1 MLLLLLTA
9 YSDMLIA
16 TCSPIQPIYHT
27 STIGLSMLINKR
39 KNQSR
44 VNQVVLAFKKER
56 IRKNVSRYKLAQATG
71 LSESSIAKIEDLK
84 QNPTLSTLMEMSV
97 SINFDLPKAL
107 KENYPDLPEDAENA
121 SGNAGGEEDETLGL
135 SPTFFLITD
144 ALKSMSEE
152 KLRVVYSVI
161 KGLNIK

>member
-1 MLLLLLTA
+1 
-9 YSDMLIA
+9 
-16 TCSPIQPIYHT
+16 
-27 STIGLSMLINKR
+27 MLINKR

-97 SINFDLPKAL
+97 SLH
-107 KENYPDLPEDAENA
+107 
-121 SGNAGGEEDETLGL
+121 
-135 SPTFFLITD
+135 FFERERL
-144 ALKSMSEE
+144 
-152 KLRVVYSVI
+152 
-161 KGLNIK
+161 

>member
-1 MLLLLLTA
+1 MLT
-9 YSDMLIA
+9 
-16 TCSPIQPIYHT
+16 
-27 STIGLSMLINKR
+27 NKR
-39 KNQSR
+39 QNQNR
-44 VNQVVLAFKKER
+44 VNKIILALKQAR
-56 IRKNVSRYKLAQATG
+56 INRGITRYQLSKDTG
-71 LSESSIAKIEDLK
+71 LSDSSISNIEQLK
-84 QNPTLSTLMEMSV
+84 QNPTLSTLIEMAV

-121 SGNAGGEEDETLGL
+121 SGNTGGEEDETLGL

-161 KGLNIK
+161 KGLNEK

>member
-1 MLLLLLTA
+1 
-9 YSDMLIA
+9 MLIA

>member
-1 MLLLLLTA
+1 MLT
-9 YSDMLIA
+9 
-16 TCSPIQPIYHT
+16 
-27 STIGLSMLINKR
+27 NKR
-39 KNQSR
+39 QNQNR
-44 VNQVVLAFKKER
+44 VNKIILALKQAR
-56 IRKNVSRYKLAQATG
+56 INRGITRYQLSKDTG
-71 LSESSIAKIEDLK
+71 LSDSSISNIEQLK

-121 SGNAGGEEDETLGL
+121 SGNAGGEEDETLSL

-152 KLRVVYSVI
+152 KLKVVYSVI
-161 KGLNIK
+161 KGLNEK

>member
-1 MLLLLLTA
+1 MLA
-9 YSDMLIA
+9 
-16 TCSPIQPIYHT
+16 
-27 STIGLSMLINKR
+27 NKR
-39 KNQSR
+39 QNQNR
-44 VNQVVLAFKKER
+44 VNKIILALKQAR
-56 IRKNVSRYKLAQATG
+56 INRGITRYQLSKDTG
-71 LSESSIAKIEDLK
+71 LSDSSISNIEQLK

-97 SINFDLPKAL
+97 SINFDLPKAI

-121 SGNAGGEEDETLGL
+121 SGNTGGEEDETLGL

-161 KGLNIK
+161 KGLNEK

>member
-1 MLLLLLTA
+1 
-9 YSDMLIA
+9 MLIA

-44 VNQVVLAFKKER
+44 VNQVVLAFKKAR
-56 IRKNVSRYKLAQATG
+56 TKKNVSRYKLAQATG

-152 KLRVVYSVI
+152 KLKVVYSVI
-161 KGLNIK
+161 KGLNEK

>member
-1 MLLLLLTA
+1 MLA
-9 YSDMLIA
+9 
-16 TCSPIQPIYHT
+16 
-27 STIGLSMLINKR
+27 NKR
-39 KNQSR
+39 QNQNR
-44 VNQVVLAFKKER
+44 VNKIILALKQAR
-56 IRKNVSRYKLAQATG
+56 INRGITRYQLSKDTG
-71 LSESSIAKIEDLK
+71 LSDSSISNIEQLK

-121 SGNAGGEEDETLGL
+121 SGNTGGEEDETLGL

-161 KGLNIK
+161 KGLNEK

>member
-1 MLLLLLTA
+1 MLT
-9 YSDMLIA
+9 
-16 TCSPIQPIYHT
+16 
-27 STIGLSMLINKR
+27 NKR
-39 KNQSR
+39 QNQNR
-44 VNQVVLAFKKER
+44 VNKIILTLKQAR
-56 IRKNVSRYKLAQATG
+56 INRGITRYQLSKDTG
-71 LSESSIAKIEDLK
+71 LSDSSISNIEQLK
-84 QNPTLSTLMEMSV
+84 QNPTLSTLIEMAV

-107 KENYPDLPEDAENA
+107 KENYPDLPENAENA

-161 KGLNIK
+161 KGLNEK

>member
-1 MLLLLLTA
+1 MLA
-9 YSDMLIA
+9 
-16 TCSPIQPIYHT
+16 
-27 STIGLSMLINKR
+27 NKR
-39 KNQSR
+39 QNQNR
-44 VNQVVLAFKKER
+44 VNKIILALKQAR
-56 IRKNVSRYKLAQATG
+56 INRGITRYQLSKDTG
-71 LSESSIAKIEDLK
+71 LSDSSISNIEQLK

-121 SGNAGGEEDETLGL
+121 SGNTGGEEDETLGL

-152 KLRVVYSVI
+152 KLRVVFSVI
-161 KGLNIK
+161 KGLNEK

>member
-1 MLLLLLTA
+1 MLA
-9 YSDMLIA
+9 
-16 TCSPIQPIYHT
+16 
-27 STIGLSMLINKR
+27 NKR
-39 KNQSR
+39 QNQNR
-44 VNQVVLAFKKER
+44 VNKIILALKQAR
-56 IRKNVSRYKLAQATG
+56 INRGITRYQLSKDTG
-71 LSESSIAKIEDLK
+71 LSDSSISNIEQLK

-121 SGNAGGEEDETLGL
+121 SGNTGGEEDETLGL

-152 KLRVVYSVI
+152 KLKVVYSVI
-161 KGLNIK
+161 KGLNEK

>member
-1 MLLLLLTA
+1 MLT
-9 YSDMLIA
+9 
-16 TCSPIQPIYHT
+16 
-27 STIGLSMLINKR
+27 NKR
-39 KNQSR
+39 QNQNR
-44 VNQVVLAFKKER
+44 VNKIILALKQAR
-56 IRKNVSRYKLAQATG
+56 INRGITRYQLSKDTG
-71 LSESSIAKIEDLK
+71 LSDSSISNIEQLK

-97 SINFDLPKAL
+97 SINFDLPKVL

-121 SGNAGGEEDETLGL
+121 SGNTGGEEDETLGL

-161 KGLNIK
+161 KGLNEK

>member
-1 MLLLLLTA
+1 MLA
-9 YSDMLIA
+9 
-16 TCSPIQPIYHT
+16 
-27 STIGLSMLINKR
+27 NKR
-39 KNQSR
+39 QNQNR
-44 VNQVVLAFKKER
+44 VNKIILALKQAR
-56 IRKNVSRYKLAQATG
+56 INRGITRYQLSKDTG
-71 LSESSIAKIEDLK
+71 LSDSSISNIEQLK
-84 QNPTLSTLMEMSV
+84 QNPTLSTLMEMAV

-121 SGNAGGEEDETLGL
+121 SGNAGGEEDETLSL

-161 KGLNIK
+161 KGLNEK

>member
-1 MLLLLLTA
+1 
-9 YSDMLIA
+9 MLIA

-44 VNQVVLAFKKER
+44 VNQVVLAFKKAR
-56 IRKNVSRYKLAQATG
+56 TKKNVSRYKLAQATG

-161 KGLNIK
+161 KGLNEK

>member
-1 MLLLLLTA
+1 
-9 YSDMLIA
+9 MLIA

-84 QNPTLSTLMEMSV
+84 QNPTLSTLMEMAV

-107 KENYPDLPEDAENA
+107 KENYPGLPEDAENA

-161 KGLNIK
+161 KGLNEK

>member
-1 MLLLLLTA
+1 MLT
-9 YSDMLIA
+9 
-16 TCSPIQPIYHT
+16 
-27 STIGLSMLINKR
+27 NKR
-39 KNQSR
+39 QNQNR
-44 VNQVVLAFKKER
+44 VNKIILALKQAR
-56 IRKNVSRYKLAQATG
+56 INRGITRYQLSKDTG
-71 LSESSIAKIEDLK
+71 LSDSSISNIEQLK

-97 SINFDLPKAL
+97 SINFDLPKAI
-107 KENYPDLPEDAENA
+107 KENYPDLPDDAENA